1 MLAEKLR
8 EAFGRFNARDLAG
21 TEQLCAEILRQSPR
35 NPDALHLLG
44 MARLMG
50 GNAREAV
57 SLIGRALEANPHERA
72 ALENIGLA
80 HLVAGDPALAEAA
93 LRKALSLGAAH
104 GLLYMRLALAVGSQ
118 GKLSEAVTLFET
130 AAERAPNDPDVHLN
144 FGNALAESG
153 QVEAAVGCYRKVLAL
168 RPDHVDAHFN
178 LGTLFK
184 RIGRLDE
191 AATAYRNVLVHAPDH
206 AEAHNNLGLVYVQ
219 QGKADEAI
227 ACFRRALEFDPTQ
240 VQACNNLGNQLLAQG
255 QRDQAVAYYEKARAA
270 APGHPDAYIN
280 LGNVRAGQG
289 LFADAHALFEKVL
302 QLVPR
307 SVDAHRDLG
316 RLLWLQGR
324 REEGLSHLRRALE
337 IDPSQADCSND
348 LGTAYRESGDLE
360 AAEARYR
367 KAIEL
372 DRSHVGAHYNLAET
386 LKLQGRLD
394 EAAALDERVL
404 SLKGDYFPALGAL
417 IHLRQHMCAWNG
429 IEKLWE
435 RLRHDA
441 IGRPGGAISPFSI
454 LSQPTSPQEQL
465 ACAKAWA
472 EQELAPLAAERARQ
486 NFDFT
491 VTRRGREKLRVGYL
505 SWDFHRHATAYLI
518 AELFELHDRNRFEIY
533 AYAFGPDDG
542 SAIRAR
548 IRAACD
554 RFIDV
559 ADQSYV
565 ATSQAIYNDG
575 VDILIDLKGYT
586 QGSRPQIMALR
597 PAPIQV
603 NWLGYPGTM
612 GADCIDYIIAD
623 PTIIPD
629 ALERFYSEKVIRLA
643 DCYQIND
650 RRREVSVRTP
660 SRDECELPARGMVF
674 CCFNLSYKI
683 LPEMFERWMRIMQA
697 VPHSVLWLLDT
708 NRWAIENLRRAAAA
722 QGVSPERLVFAPRRP
737 QAEHLARYRLADLAL
752 DTFPYTSHTTA
763 SDALWVGCPLVTC
776 IGETFASRVAA
787 SLLINAG
794 MHELVTE
801 SFEAYEQLVLQLA
814 ESPEKIGLLRNKL
827 QAGRDSCA
835 LFDTPRCVKNLEG
848 AYEAMF
854 DRYASKNPARVPER
868 A

>member
-44 MARLMG
+44 VVRLMG

-57 SLIGRALEANPHERA
+57 SLISGALESNPHEGA
-72 ALENIGLA
+72 ALENLGLA
-80 HLVAGDPALAEAA
+80 YLVAGDPVRAEAA

-104 GLLYMRLALAVGSQ
+104 GLLYMRLALALGSQ
-118 GKLSEAVTLFET
+118 GKLSEALTLLQT

-144 FGNALAESG
+144 LGNALAESG
-153 QVEAAVGCYRKVLAL
+153 QLEAAAGCYRKVLAL

-191 AATAYRNVLVHAPDH
+191 AAAAYHNALMHAPGH
-206 AEAHNNLGLVYVQ
+206 AEVHNNLGLVYVQ
-219 QGKADEAI
+219 QGKSDEAI
-227 ACFRRALEFDPTQ
+227 ACFRRALELDPAQ
-240 VQACNNLGNQLLAQG
+240 IQACNNLGNQLLAQG
-255 QRDQAVAYYEKARAA
+255 QRDHAVACYEKALAL
-270 APGHPDAYIN
+270 APEHPDAYIN
-280 LGNVRAGQG
+280 LGNARAGQG
-289 LFADAHALFEKVL
+289 LFADAQVLFEKAL
-302 QLVPR
+302 QLAPG
-307 SVDAHRDLG
+307 SVDAHRNLG
-316 RLLWLQGR
+316 RLLRLQGR
-324 REEGLSHLRRALE
+324 REEALSHLRRALE
-337 IDPSQADCSND
+337 IDPSQADSCND

-360 AAEARYR
+360 GAEARYR

-372 DRSHVGAHYNLAET
+372 DSNHVDAHYNLAET

-404 SLKGDYFPALGAL
+404 ALKADYFPALGAL
-417 IHLRQHMCAWNG
+417 IHLRQHMCAWDG
-429 IEKLWE
+429 IEELWE
-435 RLRHDA
+435 RLRHEA
-441 IGRPGGAISPFSI
+441 IGKPGAGISPFSI

-486 NFDFT
+486 GFDFPAP
-491 VTRRGREKLRVGYL
+491 RRVRDKLRIGYL

-518 AELFELHDRNRFEIY
+518 AELFELHDRDRFEIY

-559 ADQSYV
+559 ADQTYV

-575 VDILIDLKGYT
+575 VDILVDLKGYT

-612 GADCIDYIIAD
+612 GADCMDYIIAD
-623 PTIIPD
+623 PHIIPD
-629 ALERFYSEKVIRLA
+629 AMERFYSEKVIRLA

-650 RRREVSVRTP
+650 RRREISARTP
-660 SRDECELPARGMVF
+660 SRDECGLPAQGLVF

-683 LPEMFERWMRIMQA
+683 LPDIFGRWMRIMQA
-697 VPHSVLWLLDT
+697 VPKSVLWLLDT
-708 NRWAIENLRRAAAA
+708 NRWAVENLQRAAAA
-722 QGVSPERLVFAPRRP
+722 QGVAPERLVFAPRLP

-763 SDALWVGCPLVTC
+763 SDALWAGCPLVTC

-801 SFEAYEQLVLQLA
+801 SFEAYERLVLKLA
-814 ESPEKIGLLRNKL
+814 ASPEKIGRLRDEL
-827 QAGRDSCA
+827 QAGRDSCP
-835 LFDTPRCVKNLEG
+835 LFDTPRCVKNLEH

-854 DRYASKNPARVPER
+854 DIYAGKDPLPANQR